1 MSETANMNVFRK
13 LQLARVLLQNTKLNK
28 SGKNKFAGYDYFE
41 LGDFIPAIQTICEDV
56 GLCGVVSYTSDLAT
70 LTIYNT
76 EGTDKVDFT
85 SPMSRA
91 ELKGCH
97 EVQNLGAVQTY
108 LRRYLWT
115 TAFEIVE
122 HDALDATTG
131 NAEVKPKEAKPKAE
145 DKPRA
150 EAKPKEEREQIKGTE
165 GGWQMIANAPPEGDP
180 SEWLKVIGHTAETA
194 LAMATSRADVMDIFK
209 KNKTLFDAVKKTDPE
224 FFANLM
230 ASFTIAKE
238 KFPKDKVGD

>member
-1 MSETANMNVFRK
+1 MSETANMNVYRK

-41 LGDFIPAIQTICEDV
+41 LGDFIPAIQSICEDV

-76 EGTDKVDFT
+76 EGTDKVEFT

-122 HDALDATTG
+122 HDALDSTTG
-131 NAEVKPKEAKPKAE
+131 SVEVKPKVEAKPKAE
-145 DKPRA
+145 V
-150 EAKPKEEREQIKGTE
+150 KPKEEREQIKGVE

-180 SEWLKVIGHTAETA
+180 AEWLEVIGRTAETA
-194 LAMATSRADVMDIFK
+194 LAMATSKADVMDIFK
-209 KNKTLFDAVKKTDPE
+209 KNKTLFEAVKTTDPE
-224 FFANLM
+224 FFTNLM
-230 ASFTIAKE
+230 ASFTVAKQ
-238 KFPKDKVGD
+238 KFGG

>member
-1 MSETANMNVFRK
+1 MSETANMNVYKK

-28 SGKNKFAGYDYFE
+28 SGRNKFAGYEYFE
-41 LGDFIPAIQTICEDV
+41 LGDFIPAIQSICEDV
-56 GLCGVVSYTSDLAT
+56 GLCGAVSYTSDLAT

-76 EGTDKVDFT
+76 EGTDKVEFT

-115 TAFEIVE
+115 TAFEVVE

-131 NAEVKPKEAKPKAE
+131 NVEVKSNQSQKPASEK
-145 DKPRA
+145 K
-150 EAKPKEEREQIKGTE
+150 EQIKGKE
-165 GGWQMIANAPPEGDP
+165 GSWQMIANEPPEGDP
-180 SEWLKVIGHTAETA
+180 SEWLEVIGRTAETA
-194 LAMATSRADVMDIFK
+194 LAMATSKDDVMDIFK
-209 KNKTLFDAVKKTDPE
+209 KNKTLFDTVKKIDPE
-224 FFANLM
+224 FFTNLM
-230 ASFTIAKE
+230 ASFTVAKQ
-238 KFPKDKVGD
+238 KFEG

>member
-1 MSETANMNVFRK
+1 MSETANMNVYKK

-28 SGKNKFAGYDYFE
+28 SGRNKFAGYEYFE
-41 LGDFIPAIQTICEDV
+41 LGDFIPAIQSICEDV
-56 GLCGVVSYTSDLAT
+56 GLCGAVSYTSDLAT

-76 EGTDKVDFT
+76 EGTDKVEFT

-115 TAFEIVE
+115 TAFEVVE

-131 NAEVKPKEAKPKAE
+131 NVEVKSNQSQKPASEK
-145 DKPRA
+145 K
-150 EAKPKEEREQIKGTE
+150 EQIKGKE
-165 GGWQMIANAPPEGDP
+165 GGWQMIANEPPEGDP
-180 SEWLKVIGHTAETA
+180 SEWLEVIGRTAETA
-194 LAMATSRADVMDIFK
+194 LAMATSKDDVMDIFK
-209 KNKTLFDAVKKTDPE
+209 KNKTLFDTVKKIDPE
-224 FFANLM
+224 FFTNLM
-230 ASFTIAKE
+230 ASFTVAKQ
-238 KFPKDKVGD
+238 KFEG